1 MTWAPKPQQ
10 FPGKRAVLKKAQTRI
25 RRERPSLSLVHDG
38 KTTGHSGHGP
48 MLQEEALKIA
58 EVLGNREFKAF
69 NGWLNNL
76 KKRHNIGQ
84 FVVSGESADVSEDVV
99 VAWHD
104 RLRSLLSGYKM
115 NEI

>member
-1 MTWAPKPQQ
+1 
-10 FPGKRAVLKKAQTRI
+10 
-25 RRERPSLSLVHDG
+25 
-38 KTTGHSGHGP
+38 

-58 EVLGNREFKAF
+58 EVLGNREFKAS